1 MTLTRDQVMDK
12 VLSSPFMGRW
22 REAPEG
28 LAGMRSSPF
37 MGRWREAP
45 EGLLTLPLPIGER
58 AGVRGLSW
66 Q

>member
-22 REAPEG
+22 RV
-28 LAGMRSSPF
+28 
-37 MGRWREAP
+37 AP
-45 EGLLTLPLPIGER
+45 EGLLNLPLPIGER
-58 AGVRGLSW
+58 VGVRGETLPLPLGERVGVRGLIW